1 MPIYEYL
8 CKTCNKSSSFLLLRI
23 TEAITPYCKFCGN
36 KDVTRI
42 LSSVSLPRSYDK
54 RMEGL
59 LSPSRFSDLDEN
71 DPRSIERFAKETGK
85 ELGDE
90 LGENFEE
97 SMNDALNGA
106 GRPAEVGS

>member
-1 MPIYEYL
+1 MPIYEYY
-8 CKTCNKSSSFLLLRI
+8 CKACNKRSSFLLLRI
-23 TEAITPYCKFCGN
+23 TEVFTPCCKFCGN

-59 LSPSRFSDLDEN
+59 LSPSRFLDLDEN
-71 DPRSIERFAKETGK
+71 DPRSIERFVKKMGK

-90 LGENFEE
+90 LGEE
-97 SMNDALNGA
+97 L
-106 GRPAEVGS
+106 V